1 MAGSAK
7 GPIYAAIGANIAIAV
22 SKFIAAGI
30 SGSSAMLSE
39 GIHSLVDTGNGFLLL
54 YGIKASKKAPDDDHP
69 MGHGKE
75 LYFWSL
81 IVAVLIFA
89 IGGGMSLYEGIEH
102 LKHPEPIGDPTLSYI
117 VLVAAMIFEGFA
129 LFLAVKSFN
138 KVRGRMPFWQAIKT
152 SKDPAAFAVIFEDSA
167 ALLGL
172 IVALLGVFLGHT
184 FQEPLFDGIASVVIG
199 VILAGIAILLAY
211 ESKALLIGES
221 AEPEIRASVTKL
233 VMADE
238 AVHKMSP
245 PLTMHFGPE
254 NVLLALDV
262 EFKDE
267 MTSDE
272 IEESIRRLEQQ
283 IRESHGIVKRIFI
296 EAKAIANR
304 RIPKKE

>member
-1 MAGSAK
+1 
-7 GPIYAAIGANIAIAV
+7 
-22 SKFIAAGI
+22 
-30 SGSSAMLSE
+30 MLSE

-54 YGIKASKKAPDDDHP
+54 YGIKASKKAPDEDHP
-69 MGHGKE
+69 LGHGKE

-89 IGGGMSLYEGIEH
+89 IGGGMSFYEGLAH

-117 VLVAAMIFEGFA
+117 VLIAAMIFEGFA
-129 LFLAVKSFN
+129 LVLAVKSFN
-138 KVRGRMPFWQAIKT
+138 KIRGRTPFWQAIKT
-152 SKDPAAFAVIFEDSA
+152 SKDPATFAVIFEDSA

-172 IVALLGVFLGHT
+172 VVALLGVYLGHT
-184 FQEPLFDGIASVVIG
+184 FQEPLFDGAASIVIG
-199 VILAGIAILLAY
+199 VILSGIAILLAY

-304 RIPKKE
+304 RVPKKE

>member
-117 VLVAAMIFEGFA
+117 VLIAAMIFEGFA

-172 IVALLGVFLGHT
+172 VVALLGVFLGHT
-184 FQEPLFDGIASVVIG
+184 FQEPLFDGIASIVIG
-199 VILAGIAILLAY
+199 AILAAIAILLAY

-238 AVHKMSP
+238 AVHKMNP

-304 RIPKKE
+304 KIPKKE

>member
-7 GPIYAAIGANIAIAV
+7 GPIYAAIGANTAIAI

-54 YGIKASKKAPDDDHP
+54 YGIKQSKKAPDEEHP
-69 MGHGKE
+69 LGHGKE

-89 IGGGMSLYEGIEH
+89 IGGGMSFYEGIEH
-102 LKHPEPIGDPTLSYI
+102 LKNPEPIGDPTLSYI
-117 VLVAAMIFEGFA
+117 VLIAAMVFEGIA
-129 LFLAVKSFN
+129 LVLAVKSFN
-138 KVRGRMPFWQAIKT
+138 KVRGRTPFWQAIKT
-152 SKDPAAFAVIFEDSA
+152 SKDPTTFAVIFEDSA

-172 IVALLGVFLGHT
+172 IVALLGVYLGHT
-184 FQEPLFDGIASVVIG
+184 FQEPLFDGLASLLIG
-199 VILAGIAILLAY
+199 IILAIIAIMLAY

-221 AEPEIRASVTKL
+221 AEPEIRASVRKL
-233 VMADE
+233 VMSDP
-238 AVHKMSP
+238 AVEKMAA

-267 MTSDE
+267 LTSDE
-272 IEESIRRLEQQ
+272 IEESIRRLEQD
-283 IRESHGIVKRIFI
+283 IRERHGIVKRIFI

-304 RIPKKE
+304 RSPKQ

>member
-1 MAGSAK
+1 
-7 GPIYAAIGANIAIAV
+7 
-22 SKFIAAGI
+22 
-30 SGSSAMLSE
+30 
-39 GIHSLVDTGNGFLLL
+39 
-54 YGIKASKKAPDDDHP
+54 

-89 IGGGMSLYEGIEH
+89 IGGGMSFYEGLEH

-117 VLVAAMIFEGFA
+117 VLIAAMIFEGFA
-129 LFLAVKSFN
+129 LVLAVKSFN
-138 KVRGRMPFWQAIKT
+138 KIRGRTPFWQAIKT
-152 SKDPAAFAVIFEDSA
+152 SKDPATFAVIFEDSA

-172 IVALLGVFLGHT
+172 VVALLGVYLGHT
-184 FQEPLFDGIASVVIG
+184 FQEPLFDGAASIVIG
-199 VILAGIAILLAY
+199 VILSGIAILLAY

-272 IEESIRRLEQQ
+272 IEESVRRMEQQ
-283 IRESHGIVKRIFI
+283 IRENHGIVKRIFI

-304 RIPKKE
+304 KLPKKE

>member
-54 YGIKASKKAPDDDHP
+54 YGIKASKKAPDEEHP
-69 MGHGKE
+69 LGHGKE

-89 IGGGMSLYEGIEH
+89 IGGGMSFYEGLEH

-117 VLVAAMIFEGFA
+117 VLIAAMIFEGFA
-129 LFLAVKSFN
+129 LVLAVKSFN
-138 KVRGRMPFWQAIKT
+138 KIRGRTPFWQAIKT
-152 SKDPAAFAVIFEDSA
+152 SKDPATFAVIFEDSA

-172 IVALLGVFLGHT
+172 VVALLGVYLGHT
-184 FQEPLFDGIASVVIG
+184 FQEPLFDGAASIVIG
-199 VILAGIAILLAY
+199 VILSGIAILLAY

-272 IEESIRRLEQQ
+272 IEESVRRMEQQ
-283 IRESHGIVKRIFI
+283 IRENHGIVKRIFI

-304 RIPKKE
+304 KLPKKE